1 MKVLILTGIFP
12 PDIGGPAT
20 QLGYL
25 IPDLMKRGFKI
36 SVLTFG
42 NSERSS
48 DLPREVGAPAYPV
61 KKISKKIP
69 QPWRNILYIL
79 KALKMSFG
87 FQAVYV
93 WDLYTAGFSGFLIKK
108 LFPKKKFIV
117 RFAGDSAWEKARGE
131 EKISENLTQFIE
143 KKYSFSIEFRKGLRK
158 KIMTSADAVVAV
170 SYFLEGVAE
179 KIGVKKERLKMIYNS
194 VDFLFENKE
203 EALRK
208 PGAFAKP
215 DFKGIN
221 LISASRLVPWKG
233 QKILIEIMPYLI
245 ERHKNIRLWIIGDGP
260 EFSNLKSQISNL
272 KVEKNV
278 FLLGRISHQE
288 LFEYMRAGD
297 IFLLNTDYEGLS
309 HQILEA
315 FYLGI
320 PVITTSV
327 CSNSELIENEKSGF
341 LVGYNNKEEFK
352 RTISSLIENPEL
364 KALFVKNAKTKL
376 ANFKWERLVEETAA
390 LLRSL

>member
-1 MKVLILTGIFP
+1 M
-12 PDIGGPAT
+12 A
-20 QLGYL
+20 
-25 IPDLMKRGFKI
+25 
-36 SVLTFG
+36 
-42 NSERSS
+42 
-48 DLPREVGAPAYPV
+48 
-61 KKISKKIP
+61 
-69 QPWRNILYIL
+69 RN
-79 KALKMSFG
+79 F
-87 FQAVYV
+87 
-93 WDLYTAGFSGFLIKK
+93 
-108 LFPKKKFIV
+108 
-117 RFAGDSAWEKARGE
+117 
-131 EKISENLTQFIE
+131 
-143 KKYSFSIEFRKGLRK
+143 
-158 KIMTSADAVVAV
+158 
-170 SYFLEGVAE
+170 
-179 KIGVKKERLKMIYNS
+179 
-194 VDFLFENKE
+194 
-203 EALRK
+203 
-208 PGAFAKP
+208 
-215 DFKGIN
+215 
-221 LISASRLVPWKG
+221 
-233 QKILIEIMPYLI
+233 
-245 ERHKNIRLWIIGDGP
+245 
-260 EFSNLKSQISNL
+260 QISNL